1 LSLTSRKQ
9 HRLRL
14 VDKRVLWKVFGPKR
28 AEVTE
33 HWRKL
38 HSEELP
44 DLYFW
49 PNIISMDK

>member
-1 LSLTSRKQ
+1 LSLTSKKH

-14 VDKRVLWKVFGPKR
+14 VDKRVLRKVFGPKR

-38 HSEELP
+38 HSEELQG
-44 DLYFW
+44 LYSSRN
-49 PNIISMDK
+49 NIIFG

>member
-14 VDKRVLWKVFGPKR
+14 IDNRMLRKVFGPKR

-33 HWRKL
+33 DWRIL
-38 HSEELP
+38 LSEELQG
-44 DLYFW
+44 LYSSR
-49 PNIISMDK
+49 NNLILG